1 MSRKSLLRKKA
12 RTLLKMELFEMKR
25 ETATRGE
32 TEKMID
38 RDLDSDSFMLDQ
50 DGSFGDIHEKL
61 HFKSRLQT

>member
-1 MSRKSLLRKKA
+1 
-12 RTLLKMELFEMKR
+12 MELFEMKR